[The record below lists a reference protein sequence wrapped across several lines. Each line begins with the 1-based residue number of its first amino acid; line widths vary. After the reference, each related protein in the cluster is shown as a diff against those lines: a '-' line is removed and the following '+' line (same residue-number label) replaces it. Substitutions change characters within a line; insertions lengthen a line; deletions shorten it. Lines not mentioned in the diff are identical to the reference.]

1 MKHTCRLVLLI
12 ITVSLL
18 ACAAPSINPKL
29 QSQPDT
35 GRSVIE
41 EAETKF
47 RQQSYE
53 DALKVYSQ
61 FLSRF
66 PDSPSADLVLKR
78 IATIHR
84 HLGDPD
90 AELETFRQLAADFP
104 DSPYAPTANYEIMLA
119 LHRKG
124 KSQEVI
130 LKASTI
136 IKRSNS
142 KELLFHTYAI
152 LGETYVSLGSPVDA
166 VFFYNLAFSKAD
178 SFQKE
183 NVINKLKDIVELLN
197 QNDVSILSRHLEQ
210 DSVKSDLLY
219 LIAFMEYE
227 RENYEKAKKAFL
239 TFFEEFPRHKDAGQA
254 KLLVQEIDQRTAFRR
269 ELIGCMLPL
278 SGPYEAL
285 GNRALKA
292 IRLALDRFN
301 SLSGQPALQLIIRDT
316 ESDPETI
323 RSLVN
328 GLNERRVAL
337 IIGPMVTSEKAAV
350 EAQKRKI
357 PILTLTQR
365 AGIPEI
371 GEYVFRNFLT
381 PDMLVEALIACAMD
395 QFGASRFAILYPN
408 ETYGTTFMELFR
420 NKAEYYGADVVGIAS
435 YAPDQTDFS
444 LPIKLLA
451 NIPVSENVSAP
462 HRKHLADKTEQ
473 RKKDVLVLDFNAI
486 FIPDDASKAALIA
499 PQLAY
504 WDVDQVLLMGTNLWH
519 SERLITTARDYV
531 QDAILADVFYEHSA
545 NEAVKTFIR
554 SFEELYGKRPG
565 FIEGLAYDTAM
576 IAFQTASN
584 PDVRSRIGLKDRL
597 KETRN
602 YDGATGLTS
611 FKSNGDAIKNLYVLQ
626 ISGRNFVELN

>member
-1 MKHTCRLVLLI
+1 MKHYCRLLLLS
-12 ITVSLL
+12 ITVSFL
-18 ACAAPSINPKL
+18 ACAAPTIDPKL
-29 QSQPDT
+29 QSQPNAGT
-35 GRSVIE
+35 SVFE

-61 FLSRF
+61 FLSQF

-84 HLGDPD
+84 HLGDQD
-90 AELETFRQLAADFP
+90 AELETFRQLATDFP

-119 LHRKG
+119 RHRKG

-130 LKASTI
+130 LQASTI
-136 IKRSNS
+136 IRRSNS
-142 KELLFHTYAI
+142 KDLLFHTYAI

-178 SFQKE
+178 SIQKE
-183 NVINKLKDIVELLN
+183 NIINKLKDIVKLLN

-210 DSVKSDLLY
+210 DSVKSHLLY

-227 RENYEKAKKAFL
+227 SENYEESKKAFL
-239 TFFEEFPRHKDAGQA
+239 NFLEEFPRHKDAGQA
-254 KLLVQEIDQRTAFRR
+254 KLLVQEIDQRAAFKR

-278 SGPYEAL
+278 SGPYEAF

-301 SLSGQPALQLIIRDT
+301 SLSGQPDLQLIIRDT
-316 ESDPETI
+316 RSDPRTI

-328 GLNERRVAL
+328 ELDERRVAL
-337 IIGPMVTSEKAAV
+337 IIGPLVTSKKAAV

-357 PILTLTQR
+357 PILTLTQGT
-365 AGIPEI
+365 GIPEI

-381 PDMLVEALIACAMD
+381 PDMLVEAMVACAID

-408 ETYGTTFMELFR
+408 ETYGKTFMELFR
-420 NKAEYYGADVVGIAS
+420 NKAEYYGADVVGIES

-451 NIPVSENVSAP
+451 KIPVSEKVSAP
-462 HRKHLADKTEQ
+462 HRRNRTDKTEQ
-473 RKKDVLVLDFNAI
+473 RKKDAVVLDFNAI
-486 FIPDDASKAALIA
+486 FIPDEASKVALIA

-504 WDVDQVLLMGTNLWH
+504 WDVDQVLLIGTNLWH

-545 NEAVKTFIR
+545 KEAVKTFIR

-565 FIEGLAYDTAM
+565 FMEGLAYDTAM

-584 PDVRSRIGLKDRL
+584 PDVSSRKGLKDRL

-602 YDGATGLTS
+602 YDGVTGLTS
-611 FKSNGDAIKNLYVLQ
+611 FKSNGDAKKKLYVLQ
-626 ISGRNFVELN
+626 INGRNFVELN

>member
-1 MKHTCRLVLLI
+1 
-12 ITVSLL
+12 
-18 ACAAPSINPKL
+18 
-29 QSQPDT
+29 
-35 GRSVIE
+35 
-41 EAETKF
+41 
-47 RQQSYE
+47 
-53 DALKVYSQ
+53 
-61 FLSRF
+61 
-66 PDSPSADLVLKR
+66 
-78 IATIHR
+78 
-84 HLGDPD
+84 
-90 AELETFRQLAADFP
+90 
-104 DSPYAPTANYEIMLA
+104 
-119 LHRKG
+119 
-124 KSQEVI
+124 
-130 LKASTI
+130 
-136 IKRSNS
+136 
-142 KELLFHTYAI
+142 
-152 LGETYVSLGSPVDA
+152 
-166 VFFYNLAFSKAD
+166 
-178 SFQKE
+178 
-183 NVINKLKDIVELLN
+183 
-197 QNDVSILSRHLEQ
+197 
-210 DSVKSDLLY
+210 
-219 LIAFMEYE
+219 MEYE
-227 RENYEKAKKAFL
+227 RENYEKAKKEFL
-239 TFFEEFPRHKDAGQA
+239 TFLEKFPLHKDAEQA
-254 KLLVQEIDQRTAFRR
+254 KLLVQEIDQRTAFRH

-301 SLSGQPALQLIIRDT
+301 SLSSQPALQLIIRDT
-316 ESDPETI
+316 GSDPSTI

-328 GLNERRVAL
+328 ELDERRVAL
-337 IIGPMVTSEKAAV
+337 IIGPMVTSQTAAV

-365 AGIPEI
+365 TGIPEI
-371 GEYVFRNFLT
+371 GEYVFRNFIT
-381 PDMLVEALIACAMD
+381 PDMLVEALVACAID

-408 ETYGTTFMELFR
+408 ETYGKIFMELFR
-420 NKAEYYGADVVGIAS
+420 SKAEYYGANVVGIAS

-451 NIPVSENVSAP
+451 NIPVLEKGSAP
-462 HRKHLADKTEQ
+462 HRKHLTDKAEQ
-473 RKKDVLVLDFNAI
+473 RKKDAVVLDFNAI

-576 IAFQTASN
+576 IAFQTVSN
-584 PDVRSRIGLKDRL
+584 PDVRSRKGLKDQL
-597 KETRN
+597 KETHN
-602 YDGATGLTS
+602 YDGVTGLTS

>member
-1 MKHTCRLVLLI
+1 MGDQD
-12 ITVSLL
+12 S
-18 ACAAPSINPKL
+18 
-29 QSQPDT
+29 
-35 GRSVIE
+35 E
-41 EAETKF
+41 
-47 RQQSYE
+47 
-53 DALKVYSQ
+53 LK
-61 FLSRF
+61 
-66 PDSPSADLVLKR
+66 A
-78 IATIHR
+78 
-84 HLGDPD
+84 
-90 AELETFRQLAADFP
+90 FRQLTEEFP
-104 DSPYAPTANYEIMLA
+104 DSPYASTVNYEIMLA

-124 KSQEVI
+124 KSKQVI
-130 LKASTI
+130 LQASTI

-142 KELLFHTYAI
+142 DDLLYRTYAI

-183 NVINKLKDIVELLN
+183 NIIKKLKDIVKLLN
-197 QNDVSILSRHLEQ
+197 QNDVSELSRHLEQ

-219 LIAFMEYE
+219 LIAFKEYE
-227 RENYEKAKKAFL
+227 RENLEKAKKEFL
-239 TFFEEFPRHKDAGQA
+239 DFLEEFPRHKDAGQA
-254 KLLVQEIDQRTAFRR
+254 KLLVQEIEQRTAFRH
-269 ELIGCMLPL
+269 ELIGCILPL

-316 ESDPETI
+316 GSDQRTI
-323 RSLVN
+323 GSLVN
-328 GLNERRVAL
+328 DLDERRVAL
-337 IIGPMVTSEKAAV
+337 IIGPMVTSETAAV

-357 PILTLTQR
+357 PILTLTQKT
-365 AGIPEI
+365 GIPEI

-381 PDMLVEALIACAMD
+381 PDMLVEALVACAMD

-408 ETYGTTFMELFR
+408 DTYGKTFMELFR
-420 NKAEYYGADVVGIAS
+420 TKAEYYGADVVGITS
-435 YAPDQTDFS
+435 YETDQTDFS

-451 NIPVSENVSAP
+451 NIPVSKKVSAP
-462 HRKHLADKTEQ
+462 HRKHLIDKAEQ
-473 RKKDVLVLDFNAI
+473 RKKGAVALGFNAI

-504 WDVDQVLLMGTNLWH
+504 WDVDQVLLIGTNLWH
-519 SERLITTARDYV
+519 SERLITTSRDYV
-531 QDAILADVFYEHSA
+531 QDAILADVFYEHSVH
-545 NEAVKTFIR
+545 EAVQDFIR

-584 PDVRSRIGLKDRL
+584 PDVRSRKDIKARL

-602 YDGATGLTS
+602 FDGATGHTS
-611 FKSNGDAIKNLYVLQ
+611 FKSNGDAQKKLYVLQ
-626 ISGRNFVELN
+626 INGRNFVELN

>member
-1 MKHTCRLVLLI
+1 MKHTCRLLLLI
-12 ITVSLL
+12 ITVTLL
-18 ACAAPSINPKL
+18 ACTAPIIDPKL
-29 QSQPDT
+29 QSQSDAGT
-35 GRSVIE
+35 SVFE

-53 DALKVYSQ
+53 AALKIYSQ

-78 IATIHR
+78 MATIHR
-84 HLGDPD
+84 HLGDQD
-90 AELETFRQLAADFP
+90 AELKAFRQLAAEFP

-119 LHRKG
+119 LHREG
-124 KSQEVI
+124 KSKQVI
-130 LKASTI
+130 LQASTI

-142 KELLFHTYAI
+142 KDLLYRTYSI

-178 SFQKE
+178 SLQKE
-183 NVINKLKDIVELLN
+183 NIINKLKDIVELLN
-197 QNDVSILSRHLEQ
+197 QNDVSKLSRHLEQ

-239 TFFEEFPRHKDAGQA
+239 TFLEEFPRARDAGQA
-254 KLLVQEIDQRTAFRR
+254 KLLVQEIDQKTAFRR

-316 ESDPETI
+316 GSDPSTI

-328 GLNERRVAL
+328 DLDERRVAL
-337 IIGPMVTSEKAAV
+337 IIGPMITSQTAAV

-357 PILTLTQR
+357 PILTLTQKT
-365 AGIPEI
+365 GIPEI

-381 PDMLVEALIACAMD
+381 PDMLVEALVACAID
-395 QFGASRFAILYPN
+395 QFGASRFAILYPSD
-408 ETYGTTFMELFR
+408 TYGKTFMELFR
-420 NKAEYYGADVVGIAS
+420 NKAQYYGADVVGIAS

-451 NIPVSENVSAP
+451 KIPVSKKVSAP
-462 HRKHLADKTEQ
+462 HRKHLTDRTGQ
-473 RKKDVLVLDFNAI
+473 RKKDAVALDFNAI

-504 WDVDQVLLMGTNLWH
+504 WDVDQVLLIGTNLWH
-519 SERLITTARDYV
+519 SERLITTSRDYV

-545 NEAVKTFIR
+545 NEAVKAFIR

-584 PDVRSRIGLKDRL
+584 PDVRSRKGLKDRL

-602 YDGATGLTS
+602 FDGATGLTS
-611 FKSNGDAIKNLYVLQ
+611 FKSNGDAQKKLYVLQ
-626 ISGRNFVELN
+626 INGPNFVELN